1 MEPTRI
7 AKVMAARGLCSR
19 REAEHLIAQGWVYV
33 EGNKITEPGTRIM
46 PDALITLDKQA
57 DALLHKKIT
66 VLLHKPVGLVSGQ
79 PEKGYMPAVSLIV
92 PENQYVKEQTSFVL
106 RPENL
111 AGLAPAGRLD
121 IDSHGL
127 LVLTQDGVLARRLIG
142 SETKIDKEYLVRFS
156 GNLTDEKL
164 RLLNHGLSLDGKLLK
179 PAEVILQN
187 ENQLKFILWEGKKRQ
202 IRRMCDLVGLTVVQL
217 KRTRIGNIMLGDLP
231 YGKWRI
237 LRPDESF

>member
-7 AKVMAARGLCSR
+7 AKIMASRGLCSR

-33 EGNKITEPGTRIM
+33 EGDQITEPGTRIM
-46 PDALITLDKQA
+46 PNALITLDKQA
-57 DALLHKKIT
+57 SELLHKKIT
-66 VLLHKPVGLVSGQ
+66 VLLHKPVGLVSGW

-92 PENQYVKEQTSFVL
+92 PENQYIKEQPSFVL

-111 AGLAPAGRLD
+111 VGLAPAGRLD

-142 SETKIDKEYLVRFS
+142 SDSKIDKEYLVRFD
-156 GNLTDEKL
+156 GQLTDQKL
-164 RLLNHGLSLDGKLLK
+164 RLLNHGLSLDGKALK
-179 PAEVILQN
+179 PAQVTLLN

-202 IRRMCDLVGLTVVQL
+202 IRRMCDLVGLKVTQL
-217 KRTRIGNIMLGDLP
+217 KRVRIGTIMLGDLP
-231 YGKWRI
+231 YGKWRF
-237 LRPDESF
+237 LRSDESF